1 MSNLSPRIH
10 ELVAFYD
17 FGGFSGPAGP
27 AAFIAPLA
35 DDEDSEGWI
44 VVDDHDKADLSSLA
58 AVIGIADLVI
68 IARDLVGELIQPA
81 SDLAGRGFGVVILD
95 LPEEQPIPAAI
106 ADAITPQREKQK

>member
-1 MSNLSPRIH
+1 MAKSGIH
-10 ELVAFYD
+10 PEVAFYD
-17 FGGFSGPAGP
+17 FGSFSGPAGP

-35 DDEDSEGWI
+35 DENIEGWI
-44 VVDDHDKADLSSLA
+44 AVDDHDKADLSSLA

-81 SDLAGRGFGVVILD
+81 SDLAGRGFGIVILD

-106 ADAITPQREKQK
+106 ADALTQYRENR